1 MAIIAGWMAGYVM
14 AIVSTLALTYLAY
27 IGRDSRLVSRWLES
41 GASPLLLAGPLSVG
55 TFLGWT
61 MFGLLAGSAYH
72 MAEYRDDTV
81 GPGLAPPVFLIAM
94 AAIAVMPLPL
104 LLIFWPRRWWL
115 FLSQSVA
122 FLLCF
127 AWLRPALAS
136 Q

>member
-14 AIVSTLALTYLAY
+14 AIVSTLALTYLAFV
-27 IGRDSRLVSRWLES
+27 GRESRLVSRWLEG
-41 GASPLLLAGPLSVG
+41 GASPLLLAVPLSVG

-72 MAEYRDDTV
+72 MAGWRDDSLAL
-81 GPGLAPPVFLIAM
+81 GLAPPVFLIAM
-94 AAIAVMPLPL
+94 AALAVMPLPL

-115 FLSQSVA
+115 FASQSAA

-127 AWLRPALAS
+127 GWLMPALAS
-136 Q
+136 R